1 MARITPAPMTPFSAD
16 REDPAVT
23 QLPLPSDRSR
33 RRARFFLLGA
43 VAILVSATPGDAR
56 ITRLVVEHT
65 ETLAG
70 DGYKKLTGKAYG
82 ELDPKLPLNA
92 IITDL
97 ELAPRNARGMV
108 EYAAT
113 FTILQPADLSKTSGV
128 LLYFVPNRGRVDLTR
143 GGFLT
148 DARKQGH
155 VLAASGWQA
164 DIGPADGVET
174 LSAPV
179 AKNADGSAI
188 TGRVLARFA
197 DMPADATTL
206 PILRGGV
213 AGTADPASLDT
224 SQASLTRRASEHSQ
238 IVPLHSS
245 TWAFADCSEVP
256 FPGKPDPRKLCL
268 KDGFDPAYLY
278 ELVYTAKDPKVHGI
292 GFAATRDLNSY
303 LRYGVQDDT
312 GAVNPL
318 RGRITAIVSQ
328 GNSQSGT
335 FLRSFIHLGFNQDE
349 SGRIVFDG
357 SNPNIAFRL
366 LAMNIRFAA
375 PSGAAAMYEP
385 GSDGVVWWEDYVDD
399 VRGRPTA
406 GLLDRCRATETC
418 PKIVETFGSAEFYN
432 LRASPALVGTRAD
445 RDIPLPHN
453 VRRYYFP
460 GVRHGGGPGGFDA
473 DLPRQSCCEL
483 APNPNPSSD
492 TLRAIQTA
500 LVDWVVKGTLPPPS
514 QYPRLDRGELVVPAR
529 AAMGF
534 PAIPGT
540 PLPDGVLTQ
549 LYQYEF
555 GPEFRYND
563 LAGVITMQPPPVRQI
578 LPTLVPRVDADGNEV
593 AGVAS
598 VLHQVP
604 LGTYTGWN
612 TNAGG
617 FYKGHIRS
625 NAGGY
630 IPFARTK
637 AQRLAAGDPRPS
649 LEERYGTHESYVA
662 LVRAATERLVRGRYL
677 LQDDADRLI
686 AQAEASKVLK

>member
-1 MARITPAPMTPFSAD
+1 M
-16 REDPAVT
+16 T
-23 QLPLPSDRSR
+23 QLPLLRGTR
-33 RRARFFLLGA
+33 RRGLRFPLFKA
-43 VAILVSATPGDAR
+43 AVAVVAILVLAIPGHAR
-56 ITRLVVEHT
+56 ITRLVVEHA
-65 ETLAG
+65 ETLEHE
-70 DGYKKLTGKAYG
+70 GYKKLTGKAYG

-92 IITDL
+92 LITDL
-97 ELAPRNARGMV
+97 EFAPRNARGMV
-108 EYAAT
+108 EYVAT
-113 FTILQPADLSKTSGV
+113 FTIVQPADISKASGV
-128 LLYFVPNRGRVDLTR
+128 LLYFVPNRGRIDLTR
-143 GGFLT
+143 GGFLA

-155 VLAASGWQA
+155 VLVASGWQG
-164 DIGPADGVET
+164 DIHPAEGVET

-179 AKNADGSAI
+179 AKNTDGSSI

-224 SQASLTRRASEHSQ
+224 SQATLTRRTSEHGKV
-238 IVPLHSS
+238 VPLHSGD
-245 TWAFADCSEVP
+245 WAFADCSEVP
-256 FPGKPDPRKLCL
+256 FPGKPDPQKLCL
-268 KDGFDPAYLY
+268 KGGFNPAYLY

-312 GAVNPL
+312 GAPNPL
-318 RGRITAIVSQ
+318 QGRITAIVSQ

-366 LAMNIRFAA
+366 LALNFRFAA

-385 GSDGVVWWEDYVDD
+385 GSDGVVWWEDYADD
-399 VRGRPTA
+399 ARGRPTA

-418 PKIVETFGSAEFYN
+418 PKIMETFGSAEFYN

-445 RDIPLPHN
+445 RDIPLPSN

-460 GVRHGGGPGGFDA
+460 GVSHGGGPGGFDP
-473 DLPRQSCCEL
+473 DPQQQSCCEL
-483 APNPNPSSD
+483 VPNPNPSSD
-492 TLRAIQTA
+492 TLRALQTA
-500 LVDWVVKGTLPPPS
+500 LVDWVVKGLLPPPS
-514 QYPRLDRGELVVPAR
+514 QYPRLDRGELVAPTQ

-534 PAIPGT
+534 PAIPGV
-540 PLPDGVLTQ
+540 PLPDGILTQ
-549 LYQYEF
+549 LYQYDF
-555 GPEFRYND
+555 GPQFHYND
-563 LAGVITMQPPPVRQI
+563 LSGVITMQPPPIRQI
-578 LPTLVPRVDADGNEV
+578 LPTVVPRVDADGNEV

-598 VLHQVP
+598 ILHQVP

-612 TNAGG
+612 TNASG
-617 FYKGHIRS
+617 FYKGHIRT
-625 NAGGY
+625 NAGGF

-637 AQRLAAGDPRPS
+637 AQRLASGDPRPS
-649 LEERYGTHESYVA
+649 LEERYATHENYIA
-662 LVRAATERLVRGRYL
+662 QVRAAAERLVRGRYL
-677 LQDDADRLI
+677 LQDDAARLI
-686 AQAEASKVLK
+686 GQAEASKVLK